1 MFSAM
6 FGWTDWSVFLA
17 VVVVILEVWFLI
29 DLFADG
35 VYLSRMFM
43 EDSIMTAPTVFLF
56 SPGVLSACI
65 MMFEAPFAG
74 QETIESGRM
83 LTIYCEPAVLAG
95 TILFA
100 VLMYIKWKRIGFC
113 PAWRYAVA
121 GIIAWIFQYISR
133 TSMCLENPYY
143 IWLSYLVVPAYGLMT
158 GGWGILPKKKKT
170 DSEDETTQG

>member
-6 FGWTDWSVFLA
+6 FGWTDWSEFLT
-17 VVVVILEVWFLI
+17 VVVIILEGLCLLDIFDSEGRI
-29 DLFADG
+29 
-35 VYLSRMFM
+35 
-43 EDSIMTAPTVFLF
+43 EDSVWTGPFVLFF

-83 LTIYCEPAVLAG
+83 LIIYCEPAVLAG

-100 VLMYIKWKRIGFC
+100 ALMYVKWKRTGFRY
-113 PAWRYAVA
+113 AWRYAAA
-121 GIIAWIFQYISR
+121 GIGAWIFQYISR
-133 TSMCLENPYY
+133 TSLCLQNPYY

-158 GGWGILPKKKKT
+158 GGWGILPLKKKS
-170 DSEDETTQG
+170 DSED